1 MLQSV
6 GVAKNQTWFSD
17 WTKQV
22 LFNTNKLP
30 KIHLTYEWKKPSVYT
45 GVVGYPISV
54 LPCFLLAMR
63 PAQRSDHNTM
73 GSAKGL
79 LQNQKKQNPS
89 SLSPAQPDESK
100 VVWEQPVALNCSTFS
115 FYSRR
120 KGTSESGRDL
130 LRAMHFSESKGYL
143 NKPRMFT
150 ECCTFTASS
159 FRIWNSS
166 TGIPSPP
173 LALFVVMLP

>member
-1 MLQSV
+1 MKDREAWHSAV
-6 GVAKNQTWFSD
+6 CGVAKNQTWFSD
-17 WTKQV
+17 WTEQV

-30 KIHLTYEWKKPSVYT
+30 KIHLTCEWKKPSVYT
-45 GVVGYPISV
+45 GVVGYPTSV

-73 GSAKGL
+73 GSEKGL
-79 LQNQKKQNPS
+79 LQDQKKQKPS

-100 VVWEQPVALNCSTFS
+100 VVWEQPIALNCSTFS

-120 KGTSESGRDL
+120 KGSSESGRDL

-143 NKPRMFT
+143 NKPRMLSPVNGSAIPQYYS
-150 ECCTFTASS
+150 CLS
-159 FRIWNSS
+159 FSAIFPTN
-166 TGIPSPP
+166 
-173 LALFVVMLP
+173 